1 MWPAASSISRISFL
15 PNLPLPHTFAA
26 LLKNKAMS
34 STETTVTESQ
44 LFRACKRGDLPTVR
58 RAVAEGL
65 EVKNAVNKSFF
76 NYTPLHY
83 ASEYEN

>member
-1 MWPAASSISRISFL
+1 M
-15 PNLPLPHTFAA
+15 
-26 LLKNKAMS
+26 
-34 STETTVTESQ
+34 TTLE
-44 LFRACKRGDLPTVR
+44 LFEACERGDLATVR

-65 EVKNAVNKSFF
+65 EVKNAVNKGYY

>member
-1 MWPAASSISRISFL
+1 MWHAASL
-15 PNLPLPHTFAA
+15 VYPLATPPPLTA

-34 STETTVTESQ
+34 STETTVTKTE
-44 LFRACKRGDLPTVR
+44 LFDACKRGNLAKVR

-65 EVKNAVNKSFF
+65 EVKNAVDNGLF

-83 ASEYEN
+83 ASLYESLLCK

>member
-1 MWPAASSISRISFL
+1 M
-15 PNLPLPHTFAA
+15 PLTNGYATSDECPHTFTA

-34 STETTVTESQ
+34 STETTVTETE
-44 LFRACKRGDLPTVR
+44 LFEACVRGDFAKVR

-65 EVKNAVNKSFF
+65 KVKNAVDKGYYD
-76 NYTPLHY
+76 YTPLHY

>member
-1 MWPAASSISRISFL
+1 M
-15 PNLPLPHTFAA
+15 A

-34 STETTVTESQ
+34 STETTVTESE
-44 LFRACKRGDLPTVR
+44 LFKACERGDLATVR

-65 EVKNAVNKSFF
+65 EVKNDVNKGLF

-83 ASEYEN
+83 ASQYEN